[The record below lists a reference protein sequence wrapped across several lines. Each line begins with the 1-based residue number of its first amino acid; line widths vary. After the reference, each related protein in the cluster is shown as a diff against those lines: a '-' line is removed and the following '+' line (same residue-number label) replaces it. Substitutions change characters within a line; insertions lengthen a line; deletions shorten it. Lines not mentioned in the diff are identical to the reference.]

1 MLNLAIKPNW
11 FNKKVNGFTLIEL
24 LIAVSIIG
32 ILAALSAPA
41 FNVFVANANTRTVAE
56 SIQNGLRLAQ
66 AEAVQRGRQ
75 VEFLL
80 TNGAPAQASV
90 ANASGVNWA
99 MRSIQLG
106 SVDTA
111 EAFIQ
116 GATLVGQGSSVAIL
130 ASSGI
135 VRFNSLGR
143 LNFPANEVTYT
154 LTNINGNRPLNV
166 VLNVGGGLR
175 LCDPDPNKVRPA
187 DADAC

>member
-1 MLNLAIKPNW
+1 MLNFAIKPICL
-11 FNKKVNGFTLIEL
+11 NKKVNGFTLIEL

-66 AEAVQRGRQ
+66 TEAVQRGRK
-75 VEFLL
+75 VEFVL
-80 TNGAPAQASV
+80 TNGAPALASV

-111 EAFIQ
+111 EFFIQ
-116 GATLVGQGSSVAIL
+116 GATLVGQDSNVAIL

-143 LNFPANEVTYT
+143 LDSPANEVTYT

-175 LCDPDPNKVRPA
+175 MCDPNKARATNA
-187 DADAC
+187 DGC